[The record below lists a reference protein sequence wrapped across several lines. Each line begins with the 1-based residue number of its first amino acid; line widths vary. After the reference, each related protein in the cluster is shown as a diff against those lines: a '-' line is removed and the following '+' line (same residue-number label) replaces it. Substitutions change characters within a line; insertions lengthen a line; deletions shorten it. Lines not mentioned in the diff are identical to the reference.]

1 MIRLIM
7 IGAGGH
13 ALSVADSLDRTAVEL
28 VGCINEVN
36 DLTLPGIPLSGRSL
50 EEIPGAEEYCYFIAI
65 GDNDEDIL
73 AAVRELERTHG
84 GYTIVEHGE
93 VFDTLELPVMG
104 LISDR
109 SYSYVSKKVGA

>member
-36 DLTLPGIPLSGRSL
+36 DLTLRRSARGASSGNTRW
-50 EEIPGAEEYCYFIAI
+50 
-65 GDNDEDIL
+65 
-73 AAVRELERTHG
+73 
-84 GYTIVEHGE
+84 
-93 VFDTLELPVMG
+93 
-104 LISDR
+104 
-109 SYSYVSKKVGA
+109 